1 MIHAGSY
8 ARLATLNLLAGAAF
22 AATFVYYAFDARFQ
36 VPYIDDWTFLATLF
50 QPHPFSSGLWQLHNE
65 HIVVIPRLL
74 LWMDFWFW
82 GWPGYAT
89 LLAALAGHA
98 VIAGVL
104 VAACRD
110 RGPDEVRLVA
120 GALLVLSFLTYT
132 LQGAVFAGTAVFP
145 LVAALSTLAFAC
157 LAQCAE
163 NRDRRSIAR
172 WASLAGLMCVL
183 AMLCL
188 TNGLLVPFILM
199 SLAILLRL
207 PLRIPLA
214 FFALGLAGAIARYAL
229 GEVPASAFVASP
241 AGIVR
246 FGLAMLAGPFA
257 SVSPTIGVWIGAA
270 ISALAAV
277 VVWRFVRARMRTPA
291 DYLVIGILAFVFASF
306 GMAALARTQFGL
318 SVAAESR
325 YVDLAMLAWA
335 SLLIAGR
342 PALGPNRLLGQVAAV
357 VLPGLAILTLPL
369 QVLVGKVWSA
379 KADHLDTA
387 SLVLAVGVDDGDW
400 IWRLNP
406 LGHGHIDPVLEHLR
420 ARGSRS
426 LPFPT
431 ADS

>member
-1 MIHAGSY
+1 M
-8 ARLATLNLLAGAAF
+8 
-22 AATFVYYAFDARFQ
+22 
-36 VPYIDDWTFLATLF
+36 
-50 QPHPFSSGLWQLHNE
+50 
-65 HIVVIPRLL
+65 
-74 LWMDFWFW
+74 
-82 GWPGYAT
+82 
-89 LLAALAGHA
+89 
-98 VIAGVL
+98 
-104 VAACRD
+104 
-110 RGPDEVRLVA
+110 VA

-277 VVWRFVRARMRTPA
+277 VVWRFVRARCARPQTTCDRHPRVRLRELRHGCAGTYAVRPQRGRRIEICGSGHARLGQPA
-291 DYLVIGILAFVFASF
+291 DSGK
-306 GMAALARTQFGL
+306 AR
-318 SVAAESR
+318 ARAEP
-325 YVDLAMLAWA
+325 V
-335 SLLIAGR
+335 
-342 PALGPNRLLGQVAAV
+342 LGQVAAV
-357 VLPGLAILTLPL
+357 VLPGLAILALPL

-420 ARGSRS
+420 ARGVAF
-426 LPFPT
+426 LAFPDRGQLMPAAVPAQVCEGDIVAIQPN
-431 ADS
+431 ADASAGLRVQGHVRNRGTRLRILDGEQRVQGVA